1 MLSGVLGEKIPEH
14 SGLSLMG
21 EKLASLA
28 KATKAPILPV
38 SGDLSPSDQ
47 ALLFSMG

>member
-14 SGLSLMG
+14 SGMSLMG

-28 KATKAPILPV
+28 KATKV
-38 SGDLSPSDQ
+38 SSYLCQ
-47 ALLFSMG
+47 EI